1 MVGARRLRRSTRLG
15 AVLACVGSTIGL
27 LLAAYLTS
35 VAAYG
40 SLSPLNL
47 LIFLLFWLAP
57 VWFLTSWVPRY

>member
-1 MVGARRLRRSTRLG
+1 MPASFLIQ
-15 AVLACVGSTIGL
+15 AAEDPVLAL
-27 LLAAYLTS
+27 PALLALGVLLAYYLTS
-35 VAAYG
+35 VDAYG